1 LKAANKSGSI
11 PISIDAT
18 PSRMSTKLAADVKPY
33 LNLQEREKQEMK
45 KRKSNEE
52 EEKGRGFEGGKVEKE

>member
-1 LKAANKSGSI
+1 
-11 PISIDAT
+11 
-18 PSRMSTKLAADVKPY
+18 MSTKLAADVKPY

>member
-33 LNLQEREKQEMK
+33 LTLQERKKQEMK
-45 KRKSNEE
+45 KRRATRKKKK
-52 EEKGRGFEGGKVEKE
+52 KGGGLREAK